1 MTHRFLNFLIAG
13 LLGLSLASCGS
24 DLTSNLTPT
33 PAAFGKINS
42 LYVIADSTLW
52 LSGARDSVAY
62 FFESPY
68 IILPQPEPIFDVR
81 HIEPID
87 LQKQPTLQQLRN
99 YIVLADLSDTDS
111 PTTEM
116 VVQDLSDERI
126 QQVKEEGFG
135 TAVARNKWATGQQL
149 IYVMGRSE
157 SELLAGLSAAYPAVV
172 KRIAERE
179 NERIKVTTYF
189 QGVNRTLGERVRQK
203 TGVMIDI
210 PGGYAE
216 VPVESDDFAWLR
228 KQTKNGSLNI
238 MATRIPYESADQ
250 LSREGLKALRNRVG
264 REYFGTTLDSTF
276 MKINDKD
283 LPLFVD
289 ATELNGAYAL
299 EGRGIWE
306 MENDFLA
313 GPFVSFLIND
323 EKDRQLVLV
332 DGFVLAPG
340 RKKRELMEE
349 LVQVLRTSVVQ

>member
-1 MTHRFLNFLIAG
+1 M
-13 LLGLSLASCGS
+13 
-24 DLTSNLTPT
+24 
-33 PAAFGKINS
+33 
-42 LYVIADSTLW
+42 
-52 LSGARDSVAY
+52 
-62 FFESPY
+62 
-68 IILPQPEPIFDVR
+68 R
-81 HIEPID
+81 HIEPAD

-99 YIVLADLSDTDS
+99 YIVLADLSDTNS
-111 PTTEM
+111 PTTKM
-116 VVQDLSDERI
+116 VVEDLNDARI

-149 IYVMGRSE
+149 IYVMGRNE
-157 SELLAGLSAAYPAVV
+157 GELLAGLSTAYPAVV

-189 QGVNRTLGERVRQK
+189 QGVNRTLGERVRKK
-203 TGVMIDI
+203 TGAMIDI
-210 PGGYAE
+210 PGGYDE

-228 KQTKNGSLNI
+228 KKTRNGSLNI
-238 MATRIPYESADQ
+238 MATRIPYENEGQ
-250 LSREGLKALRNRVG
+250 LSRAGLKELRDRIG

-276 MKINDKD
+276 MRINDKD

-289 ATELNGAYAL
+289 ITELNGAYAL

-313 GPFVSFLIND
+313 GPFVSYLIND
-323 EKDRQLVLV
+323 TQNKQLVLV

>member
-1 MTHRFLNFLIAG
+1 
-13 LLGLSLASCGS
+13 
-24 DLTSNLTPT
+24 
-33 PAAFGKINS
+33 
-42 LYVIADSTLW
+42 
-52 LSGARDSVAY
+52 
-62 FFESPY
+62 
-68 IILPQPEPIFDVR
+68 
-81 HIEPID
+81 
-87 LQKQPTLQQLRN
+87 
-99 YIVLADLSDTDS
+99 
-111 PTTEM
+111 
-116 VVQDLSDERI
+116 
-126 QQVKEEGFG
+126 
-135 TAVARNKWATGQQL
+135 
-149 IYVMGRSE
+149 MGRSE